1 MQGRRIRKAAG
12 INKSQGLSWSFRENE
27 KKNSFLQIVHTGFT
41 AHPVFFSMGTGS
53 LSLGQSDQNMKLTI
67 HLPLVPGLGNSAAKL
82 LLSHIPSLRRQ
93 GQLYLHPFLTTF
105 ILGKTK
111 TLIFI
116 FYRRGKLRCLNPQ
129 SKLCVNGSSYC
140 AVNHVRLSHKNSSVL
155 IPSFFGDPYKTN
167 INHCW
172 GNLHGGPYTY
182 YWT

>member
-1 MQGRRIRKAAG
+1 
-12 INKSQGLSWSFRENE
+12 
-27 KKNSFLQIVHTGFT
+27 
-41 AHPVFFSMGTGS
+41 MGTGS

-67 HLPLVPGLGNSAAKL
+67 HLPLVPGLGNSAAIL